1 MPKAQLLELQAR
13 GLALIDEAT
22 LEFAPGL
29 NVVTGETGAGKTLLI
44 GALTLCLGG
53 DSPGGEV
60 GDDLR
65 VATLWRDG
73 AGAERLLARELTAT
87 GRLRSVLDGQV
98 TSAEGLRRV
107 AESLV
112 DIYGQR
118 SSLRLRHPA
127 AVLALIDRFG
137 AVDTSELDEQRAR
150 LHELGCRRADLGGDR
165 EERARARDLAQF
177 ELTELRGAALT
188 TPDELDQALA
198 NLERW
203 QGRAARR
210 SALLE
215 ALERLDGDRDM
226 TALGEIA
233 RIAALVEGAGES
245 ATLSSQ
251 LRGALEMA
259 RDAGHELRA
268 LLDAEDLDE
277 SQVAQ
282 LEERVGILS
291 RVARRYGGSLA
302 AALETREQRA
312 LDVERWRTAE
322 EDLARLDAEIAT
334 TAAAERAA
342 GARVRARREEAGA
355 RFGAAVS
362 AELARVALP
371 GGALRVEVDGVDGSA
386 VRLLVRTNPG
396 RAEGPVEEIASGGE
410 LSRLLLAVALVA
422 GSEDAVAVFDEI
434 DAGLGGAVAEQIG
447 ACLAELAGACQV
459 LVVTHLASVAARA
472 QRHFVVH
479 KETREG
485 RAVTTV
491 RAVAGEERVEEIAR
505 MLAGSGARSE
515 SRALARRLLSGA

>member
-1 MPKAQLLELQAR
+1 MPKVQLLELQAR
-13 GLALIDEAT
+13 GLALIDDAA

-29 NVVTGETGAGKTLLI
+29 NVVTGETGAGKTLLV

-53 DSPGGEV
+53 ESPGGEV

-73 AGAERLLARELTAT
+73 GGAERLLARELTAT

-98 TSAEGLRRV
+98 TSADGLRRV

-118 SSLRLRHPA
+118 SSLRLRSPA
-127 AVLALIDRFG
+127 AVLALVDGFG
-137 AVDTSELDEQRAR
+137 DVDTSELDEVRAR
-150 LHELGCRRADLGGDR
+150 QRDLGRRRAALGGDR
-165 EERARARDLAQF
+165 EERTRARALAEF
-177 ELTELRGAALT
+177 ELAELRAAALT
-188 TPDELDQALA
+188 TPDELDGALA
-198 NLERW
+198 ALERW

-215 ALERLDGDRDM
+215 ALERLDGDREV

-245 ATLSSQ
+245 AQLSTQ

-277 SQVAQ
+277 AQVVE

-302 AALETREQRA
+302 AALETREERA
-312 LDVERWRTAE
+312 ADLERWRDAE
-322 EDLARLDAEIAT
+322 DELARLDAEL
-334 TAAAERAA
+334 AAAAQAEQDAS
-342 GARVRARREEAGA
+342 ARVRARRESAGA
-355 RFGAAVS
+355 RFGAAVT
-362 AELARVALP
+362 AQLARVALA
-371 GGALRVEVDGVDGSA
+371 GGAVRVEVGGVDGSA

-396 RAEGPVEEIASGGE
+396 RAEGPVEDVASGGE
-410 LSRLLLAVALVA
+410 LSRLLLAVALVS
-422 GSEDAVAVFDEI
+422 GVEDAVGVFDEI

-447 ACLAELAGACQV
+447 ACLAEVARARQV

-479 KETREG
+479 KETRDG

-505 MLAGSGARSE
+505 MLAGAGARSE